1 MVVPSTGRRAL
12 DVVEKSIS
20 VLRLSDHSP
29 TLFWAAVDGFEPI
42 VVKEHLLGHVL
53 GLIFGGEAAARL
65 KEVVEGAAGQLKASP
80 WVNEV
85 QVAALDV
92 LLTGYGMLKG

>member
-1 MVVPSTGRRAL
+1 MVVPNTGRRAL
-12 DVVEKSIS
+12 DVVEKSIH

-29 TLFWAAVDGFEPI
+29 TLYWTAVDGFEPI

-53 GLIFGGEAAARL
+53 GLLFGGEAAVRL
-65 KEVVEGAAGQLKASP
+65 KDVVEGATGQLKASS
-80 WVNEV
+80 WVNEA
-85 QVAALDV
+85 QMAALDV

>member
-1 MVVPSTGRRAL
+1 V
-12 DVVEKSIS
+12 DVVEKSIH

-29 TLFWAAVDGFEPI
+29 PLYWAAVDGFEPI

-53 GLIFGGEAAARL
+53 GLLFGGDTAARL
-65 KEVVEGAAGQLKASP
+65 KDIVEGTAGQLKASP